1 MAHAAPT
8 APGRHLRTSRTRTGT
23 ESVSKG
29 PLVRALLLGLVYGVW
44 AAFMKR
50 QMGPVDAG
58 NVFYGILCGVV
69 FAAIMYTL
77 ARVGPRLMREVHAA
91 AYGAFG
97 GIAVGYLYS
106 LADHSILRSCWVGL
120 ITGIGVGL
128 AAFYRYYQREP

>member
-8 APGRHLRTSRTRTGT
+8 APGRHLRASGTRTGT

-50 QMGPVDAG
+50 QTGPVDAG